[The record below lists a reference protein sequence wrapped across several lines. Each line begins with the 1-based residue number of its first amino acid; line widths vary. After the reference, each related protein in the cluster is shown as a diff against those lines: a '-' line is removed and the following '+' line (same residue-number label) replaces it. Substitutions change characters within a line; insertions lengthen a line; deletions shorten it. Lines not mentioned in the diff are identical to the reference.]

1 MKWFYHISI
10 SKKLIIVFTAVCL
23 FMVGIGFLGYV
34 SLNRIN
40 EDMKAMYQDRFLPVI
55 QLMSVNKALSE
66 NTVLLM
72 NAASLD
78 QDYDKLEQAVIAN
91 QSKMN
96 TGLSDYGQLPLSEEE
111 REILDGAQTLT
122 NAYQNSINE
131 SLKLLKNNDRMGLIL
146 KLNSS
151 ATQKAAIEDR
161 ITSLVEMQDRQSQEL
176 YLQSLSR
183 FEQSRNLTI
192 ILIGAGILLSLIFG
206 IVLTRMIARPINE
219 VKGRLVEMAHAG
231 GDLTQRLQV
240 KSRDEVGQLAREFN
254 SMLDSIKGII
264 KEVLHDSQLVSET
277 ANALAEQAKKSSQ
290 ASENIVLTV
299 KQIAAGAET
308 QVESISE
315 TSASMTQMSSG
326 IQQISASTQ
335 EVTSSANLAREMAE
349 NGKQTIDQSIGK
361 METVTT
367 NVLQASEMIKHLN
380 QSSQAI
386 GTVINVISGI
396 AAQTNLLS
404 LNAGIE
410 AARASEH
417 GRGFAV
423 VANEIRKLAEESHQ
437 AAEQIAVMIKQIQN
451 ETTKVS
457 AFMIAETQNVKEGL
471 EAAEEARDAFQQ
483 IHSAIETVSR
493 QMSEVSAATVQ
504 MSAGTEEV
512 LQSVGTFVQVAE
524 AASDM
529 THKAQQDAEDTQEVM
544 NQMVSSISSMTEISE
559 RLQNLVVQFKV

>member
-23 FMVGIGFLGYV
+23 FMVGIGFLGYL

-72 NAASLD
+72 NAASIN
-78 QDYDKLEQAVIAN
+78 QDYDKLEQAVMAN

-96 TGLSDYGQLPLSEEE
+96 TGLSDYGQLALSEEE
-111 REILDGAQTLT
+111 REMLEGAQTLS

-161 ITSLVEMQDRQSQEL
+161 ITSLVETQDKKSQEL

-206 IVLTRMIARPINE
+206 IALTRMIARPINE
-219 VKGRLVEMAHAG
+219 VKGRLVEMANAG

-240 KSRDEVGQLAREFN
+240 KSRDEVGQLAHEFN
-254 SMLDSIKGII
+254 SMLASIQGII
-264 KEVLHDSQLVSET
+264 KEVMHDSQLVSET
-277 ANALAEQAKKSSQ
+277 SNALAEQAKKTSQ

-335 EVTSSANLAREMAE
+335 EVTSSANLAKEMAE
-349 NGKQTIDQSIGK
+349 NGRQTIDQSIEK

-471 EAAEEARDAFQQ
+471 EAAEEAREAFQQ

-493 QMSEVSAATVQ
+493 QMSEVAAATVQ

-512 LQSVGTFVQVAE
+512 LQSVGTVVQVAE

-529 THKAQQDAEDTQEVM
+529 THKAQQDAEESQEVM
-544 NQMVSSISSMTEISE
+544 DQMVSSISSMTDISQ

>member
-10 SKKLIIVFTAVCL
+10 SKKLILVFTAVCL
-23 FMVGIGFLGYV
+23 FMVSIGFLGYV

-111 REILDGAQTLT
+111 RETLEGAQTLS

-131 SLKLLKNNDRMGLIL
+131 SLRLLKNNDRMGLIL

-161 ITSLVEMQDRQSQEL
+161 ITLLVEMQDRQSQEL
-176 YLQSLSR
+176 YLQSLNR
-183 FEQSRNLTI
+183 FEQSRNFTI

-219 VKGRLVEMAHAG
+219 VKGRLVEMANAG

-240 KSRDEVGQLAREFN
+240 KSRDEVGQLAQEFN
-254 SMLDSIKGII
+254 SMLDSIQGII
-264 KEVLHDSQLVSET
+264 KEVMHDSQLVSET
-277 ANALAEQAKKSSQ
+277 SIVLAEQAKKSSQ

-335 EVTSSANLAREMAE
+335 EVTSSANLAKEMAE
-349 NGKQTIDQSIGK
+349 NGRQTIDQSIEK

-471 EAAEEARDAFQQ
+471 EAAEEAREAFQQ

-512 LQSVGTFVQVAE
+512 LQSVGTVVQVAE

-529 THKAQQDAEDTQEVM
+529 THKAQQDAEETQEVM
-544 NQMVSSISSMTEISE
+544 NQMVSSISTMTDISQ